1 VKARWAD
8 RLGDAEP
15 GGAAAVGR
23 RDAIVQLV
31 EQRGFMTTEAL
42 VKHFNVTP
50 QTIRRDVNALDA
62 VGRLSRFHGGAGPAS
77 SSENVGYR
85 TRQVLHLKEKQRIA
99 REVAARIPAGAS
111 LFINIGTTNEEI
123 ARALVR
129 HNGLRVVTNNL
140 NVATQLL
147 SAEGCDVTIAGGQ
160 VRKSDGGVVGEA
172 TIDLINQF
180 KVDYGI
186 IGISGIDLDGT
197 LLDYDYR
204 EVRVAQA
211 IMRNARRVFLAAD
224 HSKFGR
230 PAMVRLGSITEVA
243 AFFTDR
249 APPEPI
255 QRLLAQAGVELCLAK
270 AESAADG

>member
-1 VKARWAD
+1 MKARRGNKLRD
-8 RLGDAEP
+8 DAP
-15 GGAAAVGR
+15 GPAAVADR
-23 RDAIVQLV
+23 RDAIVRLV

-42 VKHFNVTP
+42 VKHFDVTP
-50 QTIRRDVNALDA
+50 QTIRRDVNALDV

-85 TRQVLHLKEKQRIA
+85 TRQVLHLKEKQQIA
-99 REVAARIPAGAS
+99 RAVAARIPAGAS

-123 ARALVR
+123 ARALAR
-129 HNGLRVVTNNL
+129 HKGLRVVTNNL

-147 SAEGCDVTIAGGQ
+147 GAEGCDVTIAGGL
-160 VRKSDGGVVGEA
+160 VRKADGGVLGEA

-186 IGISGIDLDGT
+186 IGISGIDPDGT

-230 PAMVRLGSITEVA
+230 PAMVRLGAITEVA
-243 AFFTDR
+243 VFFTDR

-255 QRLLAQAGVELCLAK
+255 QRLLSEAGVELCLA
-270 AESAADG
+270 AD

>member
-1 VKARWAD
+1 MKARSSEKSRAPE
-8 RLGDAEP
+8 RLP
-15 GGAAAVGR
+15 AAVAGR
-23 RDAIVQLV
+23 RDAIVRLV

-42 VKHFNVTP
+42 VKHFDVTP
-50 QTIRRDVNALDA
+50 QTIRRDVNSLDA
-62 VGRLSRFHGGAGPAS
+62 EGRLSRFHGGAGPAS

-85 TRQVLHLKEKQRIA
+85 TRKILHLEEKQCIA

-129 HNGLRVVTNNL
+129 HSGLRVVTNNL
-140 NVATQLL
+140 NVATLL
-147 SAEGCDVTIAGGQ
+147 LNAEGCEVTIAGGL
-160 VRKSDGGVVGEA
+160 VRKSDGGIVGEA

-230 PAMVRLGSITEVA
+230 PAM
-243 AFFTDR
+243 
-249 APPEPI
+249 
-255 QRLLAQAGVELCLAK
+255 
-270 AESAADG
+270 

>member
-1 VKARWAD
+1 MKMSVPDKPGAPE
-8 RLGDAEP
+8 RLTA
-15 GGAAAVGR
+15 GGEKR
-23 RDAIVQLV
+23 RDTIVQLV

-42 VKHFNVTP
+42 VKHFNITP
-50 QTIRRDVNALDA
+50 QTIRRDVNMLHAE
-62 VGRLSRFHGGAGPAS
+62 GRLSRFHGGAGPTS

-85 TRQVLHLKEKQRIA
+85 TRKILHLEEKQCIA
-99 REVAARIPAGAS
+99 HEVAARIPEGAS

-123 ARALVR
+123 ARALTQ
-129 HNGLRVVTNNL
+129 HSGLHVITNNL
-140 NVATQLL
+140 NVAAQLL
-147 SAEGCDVTIAGGQ
+147 NAEGCEVTIAGGL
-160 VRKSDGGVVGEA
+160 VRNSDGGIVGEA

-204 EVRVAQA
+204 EVRVTQA

-224 HSKFGR
+224 YSKFGR
-230 PAMVRLGSITEVA
+230 PAMVRLGSIAGVS

-249 APPEPI
+249 APPDSVK
-255 QRLLAQAGVELCLAK
+255 RLLIEAGVELCLAK
-270 AESAADG
+270 SERAAST